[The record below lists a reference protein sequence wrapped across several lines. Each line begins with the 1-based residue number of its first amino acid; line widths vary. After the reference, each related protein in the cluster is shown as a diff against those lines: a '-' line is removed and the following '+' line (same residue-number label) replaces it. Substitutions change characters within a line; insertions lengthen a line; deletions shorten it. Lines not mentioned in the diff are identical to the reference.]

1 MEKIQIPKE
10 IKDYILDEF
19 FYDSDEREWAKKA
32 MDYIEGGN
40 YPYYSQENYNIQK
53 VKRGHFISFSRCNT
67 IDDAI
72 KVLENLKS
80 QGYKRLIPDYCSLD
94 GEGDFAY
101 KLENESKYEYARRL
115 WEIIK
120 DAIEA
125 LKRKENDKKLEKIK
139 DLESQI
145 NDIKKT
151 IYK

>member
-1 MEKIQIPKE
+1 MGRIQIPKE

-19 FYDSDEREWAKKA
+19 FYDSDEKQWAKKA

-53 VKRGHFISFSRCNT
+53 VKKGHFVSFSNCTT

-94 GEGDFAY
+94 GEGDFVY
-101 KLENESKYEYARRL
+101 KFEKESKYEYAGRL

-120 DAIEA
+120 DAIYTV
-125 LKRKENDKKLEKIK
+125 KRKANEEKLEKIK
-139 DLESQI
+139 NLENQI
-145 NDIKKT
+145 KEIKVSL
-151 IYK
+151 Y